1 MGQQRI
7 MSACIDLPSATDS
20 EPDATGAAP
29 FAAASACAPESL
41 SAAPIGVFDSGLGGM
56 SVLHAIRERLPA
68 ESIIY
73 VADSGYAPY
82 GEKSDAFIRA
92 RSLAIARWLLQQGAK
107 MLVVACNTATT
118 HAIRAL
124 RDAHALPIVGVEPGI
139 KPAALASA
147 NGLVGI
153 LATAATLRS
162 ERLRSLVAE
171 HEQHCRFVFQA
182 GHGLVELIEAGH
194 AQGSA
199 VDALLER
206 YLSPMGEAGV
216 DTVILGSTH
225 FPLLIPAI
233 RRRFGERFR
242 LIETGS
248 AIARRVD
255 HLLAEHELHA
265 VGATPAR
272 LRLCSTAT
280 GIAPRQALEQLAH
293 HLIRTTFDVDLV
305 QIDT

>member
-1 MGQQRI
+1 
-7 MSACIDLPSATDS
+7 MSACVDLPFATRS
-20 EPDATGAAP
+20 EPDAAGAAP
-29 FAAASACAPESL
+29 FAQASTYPSERPG
-41 SAAPIGVFDSGLGGM
+41 AAPIGIFDSGLGGM

-68 ESIIY
+68 ESVVY

-92 RSLAIARWLLQQGAK
+92 RSLAIARWLLQLGAK

-147 NGLVGI
+147 NGLVGV

-162 ERLRSLVAE
+162 ERLRALVAE
-171 HEQHCRFVFQA
+171 HEQHCRFVLQA
-182 GHGLVELIEAGH
+182 GHGLVELIEEGH
-194 AQGSA
+194 AHGPA

-206 YLSPMGEAGV
+206 YLSPMAAAGV

-255 HLLAEHELHA
+255 HLLAEHGLHA

-272 LRLCSTAT
+272 LRLCSTST
-280 GIAPRQALEQLAH
+280 DIAPRQALEQLAH
-293 HLIRTTFDVDLV
+293 HLVRATFDVDLV
-305 QIDT
+305 RIDT

>member
-1 MGQQRI
+1 MGQQGI

-20 EPDATGAAP
+20 EQDTAR
-29 FAAASACAPESL
+29 AASVAHMSARTAEHAN
-41 SAAPIGVFDSGLGGM
+41 AAPIGVFDSGLGGM

-68 ESIIY
+68 ESIVY
-73 VADSGYAPY
+73 VADSGHAPY

-92 RSLAIARWLLQQGAK
+92 RSLAIARWLQQQGAK

-124 RDAHALPIVGVEPGI
+124 RDTHALPIVGVEPGI

-147 NGLVGI
+147 NGLVGV

-171 HEQHCRFVFQA
+171 HERHCRFVFQA
-182 GHGLVELIEAGH
+182 GHGLVELVERGET
-194 AQGSA
+194 QGPA
-199 VDALLER
+199 VDALLDR
-206 YLSPMGEAGV
+206 YLSPMAAAGV

-233 RRRFGERFR
+233 RQRFGERFR

-265 VGATPAR
+265 VGAAPAR

-280 GIAPRQALEQLAH
+280 GIAPRQALEQLAQ
-293 HLIRTTFDVDLV
+293 HLIRTTFGVDLV